1 MYVYIL
7 GSEFFYQNNYCLPP
21 KYPVEYTHG
30 YWLDTHETLY
40 TSDHFSD
47 IFYLTMTQAALSRAV
62 SIGGMSWQQNSGVHW
77 DFTMKNMETWQMNLT
92 LFIIIY
98 LYLYMNVASTPSKR
112 FKNAKQS
119 NTSETCLSRQQNLLL
134 HLLVPYKCRTSIP
147 LQIGDHPP
155 MNR

>member
-1 MYVYIL
+1 MIT
-7 GSEFFYQNNYCLPP
+7 GCTPM
-21 KYPVEYTHG
+21 KHTH
-30 YWLDTHETLY
+30 LTL
-40 TSDHFSD
+40 SDHFSD

-77 DFTMKNMETWQMNLT
+77 ETWQMNLT
-92 LFIIIY
+92 LYIIIY
-98 LYLYMNVASTPSKR
+98 LYLYMNVVSTPSKR